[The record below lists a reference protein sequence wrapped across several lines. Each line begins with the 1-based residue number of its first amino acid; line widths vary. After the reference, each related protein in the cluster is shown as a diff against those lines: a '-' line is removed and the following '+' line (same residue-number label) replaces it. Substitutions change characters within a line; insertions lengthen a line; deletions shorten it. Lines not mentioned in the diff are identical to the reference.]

1 LDNCSG
7 LMPELLVRLSGRA
20 RKQKTEQPGWVAQLV
35 ERGTHKPE
43 VVGSKP
49 TPATRKQRETRARSV
64 ARLTRLPVTEKI
76 AGSNPVAP
84 ATKDI
89 SLRGVFCLTKIL
101 LRIILYQL
109 TQTIR
114 MRGQCA

>member
-1 LDNCSG
+1 
-7 LMPELLVRLSGRA
+7 MLSRGREMA
-20 RKQKTEQPGWVAQLV
+20 SRKAHNLEIGGSNPPPATNKIFNNSYDFGWVAQSV

-49 TPATRKQRETRARSV
+49 TPATKIRIRVRGV

-76 AGSNPVAP
+76 AGSNPVGP

-89 SLRGVFCLTKIL
+89 SQEVFFVCTK
-101 LRIILYQL
+101 
-109 TQTIR
+109 TN
-114 MRGQCA
+114 ASP